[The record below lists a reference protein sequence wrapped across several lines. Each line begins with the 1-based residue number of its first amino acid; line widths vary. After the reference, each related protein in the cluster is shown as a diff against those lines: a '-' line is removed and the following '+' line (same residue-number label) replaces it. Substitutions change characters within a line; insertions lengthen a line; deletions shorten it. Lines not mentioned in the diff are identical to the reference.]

1 MKVGEKNVTL
11 IGPGMRSNTTH
22 ITNFNVGLFDSL
34 PFFSAK
40 VVDLFDNKIDID
52 KFYRDYRLI
61 YNW

>member
-1 MKVGEKNVTL
+1 MKVGAKNVTL

>member
-1 MKVGEKNVTL
+1 MKVGKNVTL

-40 VVDLFDNKIDID
+40 VVDLFDNEIDID
-52 KFYRDYRLI
+52 
-61 YNW
+61 

>member
-1 MKVGEKNVTL
+1 MKVGKNVTL
-11 IGPGMRSNTTH
+11 IGPGMRSNTTY

-40 VVDLFDNKIDID
+40 VVDLFDNEIDID
-52 KFYRDYRLI
+52 QFHRDYRLI

>member
-1 MKVGEKNVTL
+1 MKVGAKNVTL

-34 PFFSAK
+34 PSFSAK

>member
-1 MKVGEKNVTL
+1 MKVGAKNVTF

>member
-1 MKVGEKNVTL
+1 MKVGAKNVTL

-40 VVDLFDNKIDID
+40 VVDLFDNEINIDQ
-52 KFYRDYRLI
+52 FHRDYRLI